1 MVKRDSEVLRLNY
14 SYQMSLSFKSIYI
27 YGSVSWR
34 KLKYINPFKQ
44 QRLWNLL
51 NTSHI
56 IWELCPRVKKITAD
70 TEVASPFTTAFSC
83 CFSFF
88 SPTHILEDLKIWAHI
103 NDHTPCFCWSVFLTS
118 SKQFPTTFFFALMQ
132 FPVWNRSG
140 LSYGMFLNLPE
151 CMFMGGSKPNTFKEN
166 SAWARS
172 DLCHFTTVRHA
183 WACYLVLFGNL
194 VRVVNADL
202 FFIQK
207 YWLI

>member
-118 SKQFPTTFFFALMQ
+118 SKQFPTTFFFCFDAISSLEP
-132 FPVWNRSG
+132 FRLVLRNVS
-140 LSYGMFLNLPE
+140 E
-151 CMFMGGSKPNTFKEN
+151 
-166 SAWARS
+166 SAWMHVHGRIQAE
-172 DLCHFTTVRHA
+172 HF
-183 WACYLVLFGNL
+183 
-194 VRVVNADL
+194 
-202 FFIQK
+202 
-207 YWLI
+207 